1 MRRFR
6 AVLLSLALGLAAAPA
21 HASPSEVARAIP
33 NAQTVGE
40 ARYHLLAIPLFE
52 AELYTANGAFSW
64 AQPFAL
70 SLTYERSA
78 RQTTLLNRTMSEMSQ
93 RGAGSV
99 QSLAPLR
106 AQLARCFPN
115 IANGDRM
122 TGVSTGA
129 NTAVFYHNG
138 AQSCTIEWPNFRRHF
153 FGIWLAGRDGQAARL
168 SAQLRGEA

>member
-6 AVLLSLALGLAAAPA
+6 AILLALTMALSAAPA
-21 HASPSEVARAIP
+21 SASPSEVGRAIP
-33 NAQTVGE
+33 NARMVGE
-40 ARYHLLAIPLFE
+40 ARYHMLAIALFD
-52 AELYTANGAFSW
+52 AELYATNGDFAW

-70 SLTYERSA
+70 SLTYHRSA
-78 RQTTLLNRTMSEMSQ
+78 RQSTLLNRTMSEMSQ

-115 IANGDRM
+115 IVNGDRM
-122 TGVSTGA
+122 TGVSTGP

-138 AQSCTIEWPNFRRHF
+138 AQRCTIEWPNFRRHF
-153 FGIWLAGRDGQAARL
+153 FGIWLDGRDGAAARI
-168 SAQLRGEA
+168 SAQLRGES